1 MIRQK
6 GIEGLRLLTARAAWL
21 SSQVPLAWRNLL
33 SDKRRLARSAAGIG
47 FAALLMMV
55 ELGFRDAYIES
66 MLLVMRRLD
75 GDIMLTSSQKYQF
88 DRVAPFSRR
97 QLYQARAVSGVASAR
112 PLYMERTASV
122 WRNPQD
128 GRHFAVLTFA
138 FDPDEPVLSIPEVT
152 AKLAALRQPDT
163 ILVDR
168 HARSVLGDVQDATET
183 EISGHHVDIVGTFWL
198 GPNFFNDGN
207 IVMSDRNFFKL
218 LGGSGPDHTELP
230 DVELGVIKVQPGFA
244 VSEVQRALRA
254 ALPANVAVL
263 TKRELIDQEA
273 SLHAKLSPVGPI
285 FTAGAL
291 VGFAVGILISYQ
303 ILFSELSDQLAQY
316 ATLKAMGYG
325 NRFLLAVVLQQAA
338 FYACVGYVSAWM
350 LCLVLFKFIS
360 EVMVGP
366 MQLTLMLTAQT
377 FLLTLV
383 MCILAALLALRRVM
397 TADPA
402 EVF

>member
-1 MIRQK
+1 MFQHK
-6 GIEGLRLLTARAAWL
+6 SFGGLQHLTGRTVW
-21 SSQVPLAWRNLL
+21 SFQVPLAWRNLL
-33 SDKRRLARSAAGIG
+33 SDKRRLMRFAAGIG

-66 MLLVMRRLD
+66 MLLVIRHLD
-75 GDIMLTSSQKYQF
+75 GDIMLVSSQKYQF

-97 QLYQARAVSGVASAR
+97 QLYQARGVQGVASAR

-122 WRNPQD
+122 WRNPEN

-138 FDPDEPVLSIPEVT
+138 VDPDEPVLSLPEVT
-152 AKLAALRQPDT
+152 ANPQALRQPDT
-163 ILVDR
+163 ILLDL
-168 HARSVLGDVQDATET
+168 HARSVLGDLQNATES
-183 EISGHHVDIVGTFWL
+183 ELSGHHVRIGGTFWL

-218 LGGSGPDHTELP
+218 LGGSGPDHKELP
-230 DVELGVIKVQPGFA
+230 DVEVGVVKVQPGFK

-254 ALPANVAVL
+254 ALPRNVVVL
-263 TKRELIDQEA
+263 TKQQLIDQEA
-273 SLHAKLSPVGPI
+273 RLHAKLSPVGPI

-303 ILFSELSDQLAQY
+303 ILFSELSDQLPQY

-325 NRFLLAVVLQQAA
+325 NRFLASVVLQQAA
-338 FYACVGYVSAWM
+338 FYAFVGYIPAWM
-350 LCLVLFKFIS
+350 LCIVLFRYIS
-360 EVMVGP
+360 GVMVGP
-366 MQLTLMLTAQT
+366 MQLTVILTTQT

-383 MCILAALLALRRVM
+383 MCVLAALLALRRVIA
-397 TADPA
+397 ADPA

>member
-1 MIRQK
+1 MIQQK
-6 GIEGLRLLTARAAWL
+6 RFDGLRLLTLRVAWVF
-21 SSQVPLAWRNLL
+21 QVPLAWRNLL

-66 MLLVMRRLD
+66 MLLVIRRLD
-75 GDIMLTSSQKYQF
+75 GDIMLISSQKYQF
-88 DRVAPFSRR
+88 DRIAPFSRR
-97 QLYQARAVSGVASAR
+97 QLYQARGVRGVASAR

-122 WRNPQD
+122 WRNPQN
-128 GRHFAVLTFA
+128 GKHFAVLTFA
-138 FDPDEPVLSIPEVT
+138 FDPDEPIFSIPEVT
-152 AKLAALRQPDT
+152 AELAALRQPDT

-168 HARSVLGDVQDATET
+168 HARSVLGDVQDATES
-183 EISGHHVDIVGTFWL
+183 ELSGHHVNIVGTFWL

-218 LGGSGPDHTELP
+218 LGGSGPDHTQPP
-230 DVELGVIKVQPGFA
+230 DVEVGVIKVQPGFA
-244 VSEVQRALRA
+244 VSEVQRALRT
-254 ALPANVAVL
+254 ALPPNVAVL
-263 TKRELIDQEA
+263 TKRQLINQEA
-273 SLHAKLSPVGPI
+273 RLHAKLSPVGPI
-285 FTAGAL
+285 FSAGAL

-325 NRFLLAVVLQQAA
+325 NRFLIAVVLQQAA
-338 FYACVGYVSAWM
+338 FYAFVGYVSAWM
-350 LCLVLFKFIS
+350 LCLVLFQYIS

-366 MQLTLMLTAQT
+366 MQLTVTLTTQT

-383 MCILAALLALRRVM
+383 MCMLAALLALRRVIA
-397 TADPA
+397 ADPA

>member
-1 MIRQK
+1 MIQQL
-6 GIEGLRLLTARAAWL
+6 GFEGLRRLTSRAAWRL
-21 SSQVPLAWRNLL
+21 QVPLAWRNLV

-55 ELGFRDAYIES
+55 ELGFRDGYIES
-66 MLLVMRRLD
+66 MLLFIRRLD

-88 DRVAPFSRR
+88 DRVSPFSRR
-97 QLYQARAVSGVASAR
+97 QLYQARGVRGVASAR
-112 PLYMERTASV
+112 PLYMERTASI
-122 WRNPQD
+122 WRNPQN

-138 FDPDEPVLSIPEVT
+138 FDPDEPIFSIPEVT

-168 HARSVLGDVQDATET
+168 HARSVLGDLQNATES
-183 EISGHHVDIVGTFWL
+183 ELSGHHVNIVGTFWL

-218 LGGSGPDHTELP
+218 LGGSGPKHSELP
-230 DVELGVIKVQPGFA
+230 DVEVGVIKVQPGFA
-244 VSEVQRALRA
+244 VSEVQHALRV
-254 ALPANVAVL
+254 ALPSNVVVL
-263 TKRELIDQEA
+263 TKQQLINQEA

-285 FTAGAL
+285 FTAGTL

-303 ILFSELSDQLAQY
+303 ILFSELSDQLPQY

-325 NRFLLAVVLQQAA
+325 NRFLIAVVLQQAA
-338 FYACVGYVSAWM
+338 FYACVGYISAWM
-350 LCLVLFKFIS
+350 LCLFLFRYIS
-360 EVMVGP
+360 SVMVGP
-366 MQLTLMLTAQT
+366 MQLTATLTTQT

-383 MCILAALLALRRVM
+383 MCMLAALLALRRVI